1 MTIHWLSQRLVM
13 AIHQEQIAEHGG
25 ANGLRDEGLLASALA
40 RPQNL
45 LTYGQ
50 ITELPRLAS
59 AYTFGIVKNHP
70 FIDGNKRTGFVCGV
84 TFLFLNGYQF
94 AHQEIEVVKIIQALA
109 RGIVTEDQLQ
119 QWFIDGTKIND
130 LEEAYLQANQEI
142 DPLWDNTIT
151 DGLNQD

>member
-1 MTIHWLSQRLVM
+1 MTIRWLSQRLVM

-25 ANGLRDEGLLASALA
+25 ANGLRDEGLLASALV

-50 ITELPRLAS
+50 ITELPHLAS

-84 TFLFLNGYQF
+84 TFLFLNGHQF
-94 AHQEIEVVKIIQALA
+94 YHSEIEVVKMIQALA
-109 RGIVTEDQLQ
+109 EGLVTEDQLQ
-119 QWFIDGTKIND
+119 LWFVDGTI
-130 LEEAYLQANQEI
+130 
-142 DPLWDNTIT
+142 PF
-151 DGLNQD
+151 